1 VRGRYES
8 HTWRSD
14 PTLHAPRRYK
24 QPCRYDAFIPRTL
37 TKLPPLT
44 AEVARD
50 VSAAEEA
57 IRQLN
62 SVAQPGLQALARLLL
77 RSESIASSKVEG
89 MQADTRSLARAE
101 ARSDLGFTISP
112 QQADVLANV
121 DAMQLSME
129 EAASADR
136 LTLDHLLA
144 TQQALLARA
153 VNAERIAGVL
163 REQQNWIGG
172 NDYNP
177 CGADF
182 VPPPPKY
189 VHPLLDDL
197 VAFCNNHALLP
208 LAQAA
213 YAHAQFETIH
223 PFVDGNGRTGRALV
237 QVILRRRGLAPS
249 YVPPISVALGADKAA
264 YIAGLVAFR
273 EGQENEWIALFARA
287 AARAAE
293 LASTYL
299 VRVQQLQEL
308 WRERLGARGVRSDAA
323 AWRVIDVLPGHP
335 IISVPVA
342 VSATGRAKAAVQ
354 QAVEHLVQAGVLEPL
369 SSGKRN
375 RQWEAIGLLELADD
389 FEGLTV
395 ARAPSDLE
403 LMLRA
408 KYAQAL
414 VSAYRDIVHLGEE
427 LLPELKAAADRRRGP
442 ADLRLKAERWIE
454 RSHLWAKDPNGPL
467 NEKQRERFR
476 YARLAPPPSY
486 AELAEV
492 VTANLDALDAV
503 RDLIEADDRP
513 PLSATAKATRERLDQ
528 LHIESDVDFAQSQRE
543 RRNLIRDGYALFP
556 RFENPTER
564 ESTALARDARA
575 WAYHA
580 VAWVKADRPA
590 AIAELPANEELR
602 QADSAALERQLHAL
616 LAIVERG

>member
-1 VRGRYES
+1 MRGRYES
-8 HTWRSD
+8 HTWRAD
-14 PTLHAPRRYK
+14 PTLHAPRRFK

-37 TKLPPLT
+37 AKLPPLT
-44 AEVARD
+44 VEVAHD

-62 SVAQPGLQALARLLL
+62 GVAEPGLQALARLLL

-101 ARSDLGFTISP
+101 ARSDLGFSISP

-121 DAMQLSME
+121 DAMQLAME
-129 EAASADR
+129 EAASADT

-144 TQQALLARA
+144 TQGALLARA

-182 VPPPPKY
+182 VPPPPKH
-189 VHPLLDDL
+189 VRPLLDDL
-197 VAFCNNHALLP
+197 VAFCNKHALLP
-208 LAQAA
+208 LVQAA

-249 YVPPISVALGADKAA
+249 YVPPISVVLADDKEA

-273 EGQENEWIALFARA
+273 EGRENEWIAVFARA
-287 AARAAE
+287 AARAAD

-308 WRERLGARGVRSDAA
+308 WRERLGALGVRSDAA

-335 IISVPVA
+335 IVSVPVA

-354 QAVEHLVQAGVLEPL
+354 QAVEQLVQAGVLEPL

-389 FEGLTV
+389 FQGLTV

-403 LMLRA
+403 LMLAA
-408 KYAQAL
+408 KYAQAVL
-414 VSAYRDIVHLGEE
+414 SAYRDIVRLGEE
-427 LLPELKAAADRRRGP
+427 LLPALEAAAARGRGP
-442 ADLRLKAERWIE
+442 GDLRLSAERWIK
-454 RSHLWAKDPNGPL
+454 RANLWANDANGPL
-467 NEKQRERFR
+467 DEQQRERFR
-476 YARLAPPPSY
+476 RARVAPPPGY
-486 AELAEV
+486 RELHEV
-492 VTANLDALDAV
+492 VTANLDALDTV
-503 RDLIEADDRP
+503 RHLIEPGERP
-513 PLSATAKATRERLDQ
+513 PLSATAQATRERLDQ
-528 LHIESDVDFAQSQRE
+528 LHVEHEADFAQSQRE
-543 RRNLIRDGYALFP
+543 RRNLIRDGYALLP
-556 RFENPTER
+556 RFQNPAER
-564 ESTALARDARA
+564 ESTTLARDARA
-575 WAYHA
+575 WAYRA

-590 AIAELPANEELR
+590 AIAELPTNDELR
-602 QADSAALERQLHAL
+602 QANSAALEGQLHAL